1 MRVAFIG
8 PVGSGKSTQAQR
20 LSWTMPFYNRLPR
33 LSTGDLIRAQIE
45 ARTPLGGQIEG
56 YYRAGE
62 PVPDGIVM
70 DLLVPHVRTA
80 GGFALDDFPA
90 NAAQAEALDDELGE
104 RSAGPLHHVISLE
117 GPTDDELVERVL
129 SGRVHGRATDFV
141 YHLTN
146 DPPPKASERLDPG
159 PFVRREDDTEGVL
172 RRRLGAYRREHALLK
187 ERYRER
193 GVLRTVDARRSL
205 DEVAQDVL
213 DALGNPEG
221 LRYYAS

>member
-45 ARTPLGGQIEG
+45 ARTPIGEQIEG

-62 PVPDGIVM
+62 TVPDGIVM

-90 NAAQAEALDDELGE
+90 NAAQAEALDEELEE
-104 RSAGPLHHVISLE
+104 RSAGPLHHVVSLE
-117 GPTDDELVERVL
+117 GSTDDELVERVL
-129 SGRVHGRATDFV
+129 GGRVHGRATNFV

-146 DPPPKASERLDPG
+146 DPPPKAGERLDPG

-205 DEVAQDVL
+205 DGVAQDVL
-213 DALGNPEG
+213 DALGDPEG
-221 LRYYAS
+221 LRYYVS

>member
-1 MRVAFIG
+1 
-8 PVGSGKSTQAQR
+8 
-20 LSWTMPFYNRLPR
+20 
-33 LSTGDLIRAQIE
+33 
-45 ARTPLGGQIEG
+45 
-56 YYRAGE
+56 
-62 PVPDGIVM
+62 M

-90 NAAQAEALDDELGE
+90 SAAQAEALDDELGE

-146 DPPPKASERLDPG
+146 DPPPKAAERLDPG

-172 RRRLGAYRREHALLK
+172 RRRLGAYRRDHAQLK
-187 ERYRER
+187 ERYQER
-193 GVLRTVDARRSL
+193 GVLRKDRRRPALARRGGPGRARRAREPGGPAVL
-205 DEVAQDVL
+205 RLVRPAGLTPPPGGRVAIKIPEILEVSSC
-213 DALGNPEG
+213 
-221 LRYYAS
+221 R

>member
-8 PVGSGKSTQAQR
+8 PVGSGKSSQAQR
-20 LSWTMPFYNRLPR
+20 LSWTMPFYDRLPR

-45 ARTPLGGQIEG
+45 ARTPIGEQIED

-104 RSAGPLHHVISLE
+104 RSAGPLHHVVSLE

-141 YHLTN
+141 YHLKN
-146 DPPPKASERLDPG
+146 DPPPEPGERLDAG
-159 PFVRREDDTEGVL
+159 PFVRRGDDTEEVL
-172 RRRLGAYRREHALLK
+172 RRRIGAYRQEHELLK
-187 ERYRER
+187 ERYQER
-193 GVLRTVDARRSL
+193 GLVRIVDARQSL
-205 DEVAQDVL
+205 GKVAQDVL